1 MITLIKTTRERIALQ
16 DVCPSTP
23 KLRLHWLLTVVC
35 CQKTS
40 NRDHFENPLRPY
52 SISFSFPTSVQFWFS
67 LSFFFF
73 FFKEPTCMHTRI
85 HALSPLQT
93 TSNPGHTSS
102 SILLVRFPLWF
113 HEIVWMGCY
122 PQKNTTGDRADGVT
136 IYPFDNNCDH
146 IPGTNNDSQRV
157 IWRLMIIGDLK
168 HTLLGVKG
176 TKGVHLFR

>member
-23 KLRLHWLLTVVC
+23 KLRFHWLLTVVC

-40 NRDHFENPLRPY
+40 NRDRFENPLRPY
-52 SISFSFPTSVQFWFS
+52 SIYFSFPTSVQFWFF
-67 LSFFFF
+67 SFFFF
-73 FFKEPTCMHTRI
+73 FFLRNQLACIPAYTR
-85 HALSPLQT
+85 STPLQT

-102 SILLVRFPLWF
+102 LNPTTFPPSDF
-113 HEIVWMGCY
+113 MKSYGCGCY

-136 IYPFDNNCDH
+136 IYPFDYNTD

>member
-1 MITLIKTTRERIALQ
+1 MFVHQPLSSVFT
-16 DVCPSTP
+16 DC
-23 KLRLHWLLTVVC
+23 C

-40 NRDHFENPLRPY
+40 NRDRFENPLRPY

-73 FFKEPTCMHTRI
+73 SRNQLACIPAYTR
-85 HALSPLQT
+85 STPLQT

-102 SILLVRFPLWF
+102 SILLYVSPLWF